1 MTEEKILHY
10 EVIEKLGEGGMGIV
24 YKAKDTKLERIVAL
38 KLLPAHLLISEEDRS
53 RFNREAKA
61 AAALSHPNI
70 ATVFEINEFE
80 DNPFIVMEYIE
91 GKTLNSLLE
100 KELFKLKDAISIA
113 IQVAEG
119 LKAAHSKN
127 IVHRDIKCGN
137 IIFSKEGQ
145 AKILDFGLAKT
156 SMSTKLTKLG
166 STLGTVAYM
175 SPEQVS
181 GGTVDH
187 RTDL

>member
-100 KELFKLKDAISIA
+100 KELFKLKDVYWFS
-113 IQVAEG
+113 
-119 LKAAHSKN
+119 
-127 IVHRDIKCGN
+127 GN
-137 IIFSKEGQ
+137 RNFC
-145 AKILDFGLAKT
+145 LDK
-156 SMSTKLTKLG
+156 
-166 STLGTVAYM
+166 
-175 SPEQVS
+175 
-181 GGTVDH
+181 
-187 RTDL
+187 